1 MSWERC
7 RPVVYTPAAQ
17 RICWTQK
24 EKKREV
30 RNENYVQN
38 LQQSLQL
45 EAKFSV
51 QFCIQRKK
59 RMYLLIKGEL
69 CKSLTG
75 QLRACFC
82 EDLGQRQ
89 APSLAIVQRRV
100 RELPEFA
107 LKSDRT
113 SECQKLLIL
122 WL

>member
-38 LQQSLQL
+38 LQ
-45 EAKFSV
+45 A
-51 QFCIQRKK
+51 
-59 RMYLLIKGEL
+59 GEL